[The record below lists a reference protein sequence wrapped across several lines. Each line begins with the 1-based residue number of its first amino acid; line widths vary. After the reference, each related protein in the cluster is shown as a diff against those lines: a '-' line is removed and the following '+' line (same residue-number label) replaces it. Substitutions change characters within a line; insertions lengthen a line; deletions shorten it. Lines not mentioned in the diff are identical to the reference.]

1 MCPLTLQSRKIPWTI
16 TEGLSSYDS
25 SGADRSDHVEN
36 DDSDEVSGCIANVDP
51 DVSCQEITVNIIL
64 FIYRCLVIIN
74 GLWL

>member
-1 MCPLTLQSRKIPWTI
+1 MTI
-16 TEGLSSYDS
+16 TEGSSSHDS
-25 SGADRSDHVEN
+25 SGAEKSDHIEN
-36 DDSDEVSGCIANVDP
+36 DESDEVSGYIATVDP